1 MKSPLLTALYLIVV
15 LIIPSC
21 SRTPTYQS
29 VLQAN
34 ETAEKGMH
42 VFVDTQDAGV
52 VTSVSEEG
60 GDNVV
65 DFQITNTAARSKI
78 RAGTMRIPMAGKIQ
92 LSTVTVKEGAQALP
106 NGARIPVR
114 SALLQTI
121 VSYSSSSTIILVC
134 FAVFALVI
142 LYLIFRSLIG
152 SAALIICAAI
162 AALLASAVS
171 PWATLWVQQLY
182 AKFPPPAAQ
191 SVPEGTASPSGL
203 IGGAMTNIKEVVVMR
218 PNPTMIAW
226 CLCFLA
232 IFIILN
238 IVLGKVSRV
247 WRK

>member
-1 MKSPLLTALYLIVV
+1 MKITLLIVLSLTALIV
-15 LIIPSC
+15 IPSC

-42 VFVDTQDAGV
+42 VFVDTQDAGI

-60 GDNVV
+60 GDRVV
-65 DFQITNTAARSKI
+65 DFQITNTSVRDKI
-78 RAGTMRIPMAGKIQ
+78 RKGTMRIPTPGKIQ
-92 LSTVTVKEGAQALP
+92 LSTDTVKEGAEVLT

-134 FAVFALVI
+134 VALVALVI

-162 AALLASAVS
+162 SALLTSAVS
-171 PWATLWVQQLY
+171 PWATLWVQQVY
-182 AKFPPPAAQ
+182 AKFPPPAAK
-191 SVPEGTASPSGL
+191 SVSEEAVAPSGL
-203 IGGAMTNIKEVVVMR
+203 VSGAMTNIKEIVVMR
-218 PNPTMIAW
+218 PDPTMIAW

-232 IFIILN
+232 IFIVLN
-238 IVLGKVSRV
+238 IVLGRVSRV